1 MLNITTR
8 QKKTQN
14 TLTRPHTGLFQ
25 MADDKFNCTVLQNF
39 TQPTIGTHCALLK
52 DIKFML

>member
-52 DIKFML
+52 DIRFML